1 SSLNI
6 DDFDLYKLL
15 DNLEEML
22 RFRALS
28 KNLQLRFKTAANLP
42 RYIQGDESK
51 LRQVLI
57 NLVGNAIKFTNQGW
71 IELSVS
77 MDEEQNTA
85 STRINFE
92 LTDTGVGISAEES
105 KLLFEAF
112 RQTSA
117 GRESQQGT
125 GLGLAISRKYVQLMG
140 GDIKVASNLGVGSKF
155 TFDIQ
160 VNLSSPQKREKNKI
174 TAQIIGLA
182 PSQIKYRIL
191 VVDDLPE
198 SRLLLV
204 TMLSQLGFSTKEA
217 ANGVEAIAEWQEW
230 EPHLILMDMR
240 MPIMDGY
247 QATKIIKT
255 RQQEAEFN
263 SDIPSKTV
271 VIALTANAFEEQKD
285 EIITAGC
292 DDLINKPFPKQQLLE
307 KLNQHLGVKYTYQQ
321 EEVNNTS
328 NTEFTSASLRQSLVQ
343 ESPQWLAEIKQA
355 AAQCSDNLI
364 FEIIETTPPN
374 NSQVTQILKYFAEN
388 FQFDKIIEA
397 ID

>member
-1 SSLNI
+1 
-6 DDFDLYKLL
+6 
-15 DNLEEML
+15 
-22 RFRALS
+22 
-28 KNLQLRFKTAANLP
+28 
-42 RYIQGDESK
+42 
-51 LRQVLI
+51 
-57 NLVGNAIKFTNQGW
+57 
-71 IELSVS
+71 
-77 MDEEQNTA
+77 
-85 STRINFE
+85 
-92 LTDTGVGISAEES
+92 
-105 KLLFEAF
+105 
-112 RQTSA
+112 
-117 GRESQQGT
+117 
-125 GLGLAISRKYVQLMG
+125 AISRKYVQLMG
-140 GDIKVASNLGVGSKF
+140 GDIKVESTLGVGSKF